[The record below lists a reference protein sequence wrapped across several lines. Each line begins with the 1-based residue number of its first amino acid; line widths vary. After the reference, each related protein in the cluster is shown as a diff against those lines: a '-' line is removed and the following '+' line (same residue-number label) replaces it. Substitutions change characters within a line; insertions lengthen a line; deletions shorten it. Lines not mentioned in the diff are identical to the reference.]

1 MSEEPAWPA
10 QWMRGVLELCVLALV
25 GEGET
30 YGYEIVQRLKLAG
43 FGQVK
48 GGTLYAIL
56 LRLEE
61 DGLITS
67 AWRPGAGGP
76 GRKFYTTTDDG
87 QAALRSRRDTWAAF
101 VATTSELLTAAE
113 IGTS

>member
-1 MSEEPAWPA
+1 MGDEPQWPA

-25 GEGET
+25 GENET
-30 YGYEIVQRLKLAG
+30 YGYEIVQRLKAAG

-61 DGLITS
+61 DGLIAS
-67 AWRPGAGGP
+67 VWREGVGGP
-76 GRKFYTTTDDG
+76 GRKYYMITG
-87 QAALRSRRDTWAAF
+87 AGRAALRSRYDTWAAF
-101 VATTSELLTAAE
+101 VATTSELLTTTGMEAR
-113 IGTS
+113 

>member
-1 MSEEPAWPA
+1 MGDEPQWPA

-25 GEGET
+25 GEHET
-30 YGYEIVQRLKLAG
+30 YGYEIVQRLRTAG

-61 DGLITS
+61 DGLIDS
-67 AWRPGAGGP
+67 AWRDGAGGP
-76 GRKFYTTTDDG
+76 GRKYYLITDAG
-87 QAALRSRRDTWAAF
+87 RAALGARRDSWAAF
-101 VATTSELLTAAE
+101 VATTSELLTTTGMEAR
-113 IGTS
+113 

>member
-1 MSEEPAWPA
+1 MGEEPQWPA

-25 GEGET
+25 GESET
-30 YGYEIVQRLKLAG
+30 YGYEIVQRLKAAG

-61 DGLITS
+61 DALIAST
-67 AWRPGAGGP
+67 WRDGVGGP
-76 GRKFYTTTDDG
+76 GRKFYTITDAG
-87 QAALRSRRDTWAAF
+87 RAALRLRCDTWSAF
-101 VATTSELLTAAE
+101 VATTSELLTTTGM
-113 IGTS
+113 GTR